1 VKNTA
6 VRATGE
12 IVGKVA
18 SFVLFA
24 VMARE
29 VGPADLGT
37 YVFGLAWAEVV
48 ITPVGLGIDRYLL
61 RRVAGE
67 RSALNDLFWNALAL
81 KLVRGLV
88 LAGLTVVA
96 VFVLDFG
103 DERKVAVCVLTL
115 GVLAET
121 LSQTHVSV
129 FNAFERGELVA
140 TAVAVQRLLAA
151 ALGLAAL
158 AAGYGVAAVSV
169 AFLAGALVR
178 LALSFALLDRRLET
192 PPLALPR
199 AARLEIR
206 RRSLAFTAQDL
217 FGLVVARADV
227 LLLSLLSSSRA
238 VGLYGAAYRLYEATT
253 FILQSLSGAF
263 NAMYTYL
270 GPDTS
275 PTVSSVFERSI
286 KLCLFLLVPIALT
299 FGLLAEPL
307 CVAFFGEE
315 LRGAAASLRLL
326 APTVVLGGILAL
338 STGLIVSRRN
348 PVVIVRIVAATAAA
362 NLGLNLLLIPPLGGE
377 GAALAMLLSALVYA
391 APALAIATRTVGGI
405 DWIRMLA
412 APLGAGLAMA
422 GPLLLLSGSWPLATA
437 AGAAVYLAAFAA
449 LERLISPGD
458 LDFALGLVTR
468 RLGRRRAAAA

>member
-1 VKNTA
+1 
-6 VRATGE
+6 VRAAGE

-37 YVFGLAWAEVV
+37 YVFGLAWAEVAM
-48 ITPVGLGIDRYLL
+48 TPVGLGIDRYLL
-61 RRVAGE
+61 RRVAAE
-67 RSALNDLFWNALAL
+67 NSSVSDLFWNALAL
-81 KLVRGLV
+81 KLSRGV
-88 LAGLTVVA
+88 LLAALSVVA
-96 VFVLDFG
+96 VFLLDFG
-103 DERKVAVCVLTL
+103 EERQIAVCALTV

-121 LSQTHVSV
+121 LSRTHVSV
-129 FNAFERGELVA
+129 FNAFERGTLVA
-140 TAVAVQRLLAA
+140 TAVVVQRLVAA

-169 AFLAGALVR
+169 AFLVGALVR
-178 LALSFALLDRRLET
+178 LALSFALLERRLGT

-199 AARLEIR
+199 GPRTEIR

-217 FGLVVARADV
+217 FGLVFARADV

-238 VGLYGAAYRLYEATT
+238 VGLYGTAYRLYEATS
-253 FILQSLSGAF
+253 FILISLSGAF

-270 GPDTS
+270 GRDTS
-275 PTVSSVFERSI
+275 PTVGSIFERSI
-286 KLCLFLLVPIALT
+286 KLCLVLLLPIGLA

-315 LRGAAASLRLL
+315 LRGAAKSLRLL
-326 APTVVLGGILAL
+326 APAVVLAGILTL

-348 PVVIVRIVAATAAA
+348 PRVIVRIVAMAAVS

-377 GAALAMLLSALVYA
+377 GAALAMLLSAVVYA
-391 APALAIATRTVGGI
+391 GPALVIATRTVGGVR
-405 DWIRMLA
+405 WARMLA
-412 APLGAGLAMA
+412 APVGAAIAMV
-422 GPLLLLSGSWPLATA
+422 GPLLLLASSWALAVA
-437 AGAAVYLAAFAA
+437 VGVAVYLAAYAA
-449 LERLISPGD
+449 LERMVSPDD

-468 RLGRRRAAAA
+468 RLRRRPTAA